1 LPRPNYGERWGRHW
15 LDVVR
20 YAEDD
25 VRGLDSKER
34 GYMPFAGAFVY
45 RDWVIKAFNDDMPY
59 DLFVKAQM
67 AGDLL
72 DSKLR
77 ERVIAGTGML
87 GQGPWWWD
95 QAEPVQGR
103 ADERN
108 ERIDMA
114 TRGFL
119 GLTVACARCHDPISQ
134 KDYYSLA
141 GVFFNTTY
149 KEYPIASAAETAVWE
164 KQQKKIDDRE
174 EALSEF
180 LDQQNHRHATDRG
193 ANSPAAVR
201 SGTCGARWLLKKSGS
216 QPANQ
221 IRSSRPLL
229 R

>member
-25 VRGLDSKER
+25 VRGLDPKER

-77 ERVIAGTGML
+77 EKVIAGTGML

-119 GLTVACARCHDPISQ
+119 A
-134 KDYYSLA
+134 
-141 GVFFNTTY
+141 
-149 KEYPIASAAETAVWE
+149 
-164 KQQKKIDDRE
+164 
-174 EALSEF
+174 
-180 LDQQNHRHATDRG
+180 
-193 ANSPAAVR
+193 
-201 SGTCGARWLLKKSGS
+201 
-216 QPANQ
+216 
-221 IRSSRPLL
+221 
-229 R
+229 